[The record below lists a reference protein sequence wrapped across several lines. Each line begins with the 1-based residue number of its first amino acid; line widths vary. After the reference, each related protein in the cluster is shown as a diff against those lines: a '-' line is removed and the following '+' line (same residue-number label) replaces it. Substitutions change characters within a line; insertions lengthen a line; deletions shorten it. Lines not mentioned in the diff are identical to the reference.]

1 MNDSRGNNGR
11 YLILVCCVMM
21 KRERPALGDPFSDLA
36 SLASSA
42 KASQSSMSRHELW
55 RKQSQ
60 EIVEVMVGALVMREG

>member
-1 MNDSRGNNGR
+1 
-11 YLILVCCVMM
+11 MM

>member
-42 KASQSSMSRHELW
+42 RASQSSMSRHEEAVV
-55 RKQSQ
+55 RDR
-60 EIVEVMVGALVMREG
+60 GGDGGGFGDA